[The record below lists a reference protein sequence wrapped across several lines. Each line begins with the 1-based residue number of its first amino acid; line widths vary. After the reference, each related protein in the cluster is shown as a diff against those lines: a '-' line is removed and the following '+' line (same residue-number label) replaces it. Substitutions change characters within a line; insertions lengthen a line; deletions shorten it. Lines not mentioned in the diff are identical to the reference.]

1 MVCLSAEWLY
11 TVKRLARRID
21 RLFLDFNVVEPIT
34 VSGVSFSELIQKNS
48 KTQVFQAL
56 AEVQNLQLFDRRTS
70 QAVRIR

>member
-34 VSGVSFSELIQKNS
+34 VSGVSFSELICW
-48 KTQVFQAL
+48 TGI
-56 AEVQNLQLFDRRTS
+56 ELFDRRTS